1 VECQSPHHLR
11 HVEDSPHSCA
21 INKLGMQEQVGLFGP
36 SNELSKVPGNQFK
49 GGGLDDACKKTTGS
63 QT

>member
-1 VECQSPHHLR
+1 
-11 HVEDSPHSCA
+11 
-21 INKLGMQEQVGLFGP
+21 MQEQVGLFGP